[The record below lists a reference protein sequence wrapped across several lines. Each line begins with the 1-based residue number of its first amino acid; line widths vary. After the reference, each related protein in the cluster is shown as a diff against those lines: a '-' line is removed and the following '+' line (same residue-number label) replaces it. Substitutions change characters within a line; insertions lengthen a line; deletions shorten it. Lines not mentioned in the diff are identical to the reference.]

1 MEPHQYSLV
10 DLVRE
15 APAVAGVA
23 VAMPRVDEA
32 ILQRLAD
39 VLGRK
44 ASHGGHHVAREGP
57 YAQRPRVLPT
67 PPVVLCPAQQR

>member
-1 MEPHQYSLV
+1 MAQGCNGDLGSLESLRALPREGLPALEPPVGPHQHSLV

-39 VLGRK
+39 VLG
-44 ASHGGHHVAREGP
+44 
-57 YAQRPRVLPT
+57 
-67 PPVVLCPAQQR
+67 